1 MLAYEDGKVV
11 AANAVNEDGEVVL
24 ATVDLEGKS
33 IEEAGAIFTET
44 DNDLGYFTPDGEKDT
59 VYIDV
64 ESTINGEDA
73 ELQEKLNKS
82 IRDYFNNKGINGSS
96 ALDPLYEETAKPL
109 YSLCYTYMHNHHDSE
124 DALSETYLTVVRN
137 IDKYRGEN
145 GFNWLYT
152 IAKNICLNML
162 RKNSRIV
169 SVDYDDEETV
179 NTLGL
184 GEENAPQIYDE
195 SGIIALSE
203 KVLNENEFRIVI
215 LHAVNDVKFK
225 DIAKIVGG
233 LENTVRWQYNNAIK
247 KVKNAYERRG
257 SR

>member
-1 MLAYEDGKVV
+1 M
-11 AANAVNEDGEVVL
+11 
-24 ATVDLEGKS
+24 
-33 IEEAGAIFTET
+33 
-44 DNDLGYFTPDGEKDT
+44 
-59 VYIDV
+59 
-64 ESTINGEDA
+64 
-73 ELQEKLNKS
+73 
-82 IRDYFNNKGINGSS
+82 
-96 ALDPLYEETAKPL
+96 
-109 YSLCYTYMHNHHDSE
+109 
-124 DALSETYLTVVRN
+124 TVVRN

-162 RKNSRIV
+162 RKNARIV

-184 GEENAPQIYDE
+184 GEEDAPHVYDE

-203 KVLNENEFRIVI
+203 KVLNENEFRIVL
-215 LHAVNDVKFK
+215 LHAINDVKFK

-233 LENTVRWQYNNAIK
+233 LESTVRWQYNNAIK

-257 SR
+257 TS

>member
-1 MLAYEDGKVV
+1 MATIIEKGTNKVD
-11 AANAVNEDGEVVL
+11 EYL
-24 ATVDLEGKS
+24 T
-33 IEEAGAIFTET
+33 
-44 DNDLGYFTPDGEKDT
+44 
-59 VYIDV
+59 
-64 ESTINGEDA
+64 
-73 ELQEKLNKS
+73 Q
-82 IRDYFNNKGINGSS
+82 IRQGDSS

-184 GEENAPQIYDE
+184 GEEDAPHVYDE

-203 KVLNENEFRIVI
+203 KVLSENEFRIVM

-233 LENTVRWQYNNAIK
+233 LESTVRWQYNNAIK

-257 SR
+257 SS